1 MLDAGGQH
9 ARQVGEPVAQTHRT
23 GLVEPSIRP
32 ASGSGTQRLYSFR
45 DILVLRIVKRL
56 IDTGVSL
63 ANIRTAVAHLEQR
76 GGDDLSRITLMSDG
90 ASIYECR
97 SEDEVID
104 LVRGGQGVFGIAVG
118 RVWQEV
124 EGQLASLPGEPADG
138 CVADLDAADDELS
151 ARRAARR
158 SAG

>member
-1 MLDAGGQH
+1 
-9 ARQVGEPVAQTHRT
+9 
-23 GLVEPSIRP
+23 
-32 ASGSGTQRLYSFR
+32 
-45 DILVLRIVKRL
+45 
-56 IDTGVSL
+56 
-63 ANIRTAVAHLEQR
+63 
-76 GGDDLSRITLMSDG
+76 MSDG

-124 EGQLASLPGEPADG
+124 EGQLASLPGEPAEG
-138 CVADLDAADDELS
+138 DATSPRSDDDELS

-158 SAG
+158 TAG